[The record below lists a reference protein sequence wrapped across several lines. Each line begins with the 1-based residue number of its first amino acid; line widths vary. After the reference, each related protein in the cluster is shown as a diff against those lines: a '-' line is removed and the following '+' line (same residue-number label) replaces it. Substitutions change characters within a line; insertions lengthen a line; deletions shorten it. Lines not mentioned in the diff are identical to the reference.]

1 MKRIKKESILI
12 ILFVVYLLQG
22 MILFINNEKI
32 GTIKNNN
39 EENKILNEEIFDSD
53 IGIIIGEI
61 NNLGFDIESIEK
73 GVNKINADIFINS
86 SKDSI
91 VNSLENLK
99 QSNYF
104 IESYTINKNDGI
116 HIKLKV
122 KIS

>member
-53 IGIIIGEI
+53 IGIIIREI
-61 NNLGFDIESIEK
+61 NNLGFDIEDMSIEEDEDT
-73 GVNKINADIFINS
+73 VVINF
-86 SKDSI
+86 
-91 VNSLENLK
+91 
-99 QSNYF
+99 
-104 IESYTINKNDGI
+104 
-116 HIKLKV
+116 
-122 KIS
+122 KISWDV

>member
-53 IGIIIGEI
+53 I
-61 NNLGFDIESIEK
+61 ESIEK
-73 GVNKINADIFINS
+73 GANKISADIFINS

-104 IESYTINKNDGI
+104 IESYTINKNDSI

>member
-32 GTIKNNN
+32 GTIKSNN

-61 NNLGFDIESIEK
+61 NNLGFDIEL
-73 GVNKINADIFINS
+73 
-86 SKDSI
+86 
-91 VNSLENLK
+91 SL
-99 QSNYF
+99 
-104 IESYTINKNDGI
+104 I
-116 HIKLKV
+116 HI
-122 KIS
+122 

>member
-22 MILFINNEKI
+22 MILFINNEI
-32 GTIKNNN
+32 GTIKSNN

-73 GVNKINADIFINS
+73 GANKINADIFINS

>member
-53 IGIIIGEI
+53 IGIIIREI

-73 GVNKINADIFINS
+73 GANKISADILINS
-86 SKDSI
+86 SKNNI

>member
-53 IGIIIGEI
+53 IGIIIREI

-73 GVNKINADIFINS
+73 GYVCMLNFKLLRNICKVLQISIFDFFTRPVSKEDILAM
-86 SKDSI
+86 
-91 VNSLENLK
+91 V
-99 QSNYF
+99 
-104 IESYTINKNDGI
+104 
-116 HIKLKV
+116 
-122 KIS
+122 

>member
-39 EENKILNEEIFDSD
+39 GENKILNEEIFDSD
-53 IGIIIGEI
+53 IGIIIREI

-73 GVNKINADIFINS
+73 GANKISADILINS
-86 SKDSI
+86 SKNNI